1 MIRAR
6 LRRLLRDD
14 RGNIAMMFA
23 ASLFPLA
30 FLTGMG
36 IDYTMASDRQGQLNG
51 FADAAALAAVTP
63 AMMAQSDATATNT
76 AIHTFNEQAAQ
87 VTSVSYSPRNLTVSV
102 STDNT
107 GKRTATVTYTA
118 ASPTVFSTLLGRK
131 QMNIGGSSTVTRD
144 PPQMITFDLLP
155 NDSESTA
162 IATRFWH
169 SR

>member
-107 GKRTATVTYTA
+107 GKRTATVTY
-118 ASPTVFSTLLGRK
+118 
-131 QMNIGGSSTVTRD
+131 
-144 PPQMITFDLLP
+144 
-155 NDSESTA
+155 
-162 IATRFWH
+162 IAT
-169 SR
+169 